1 MVSFLEMESCE
12 GVKLDELGEGEME
25 GVVQECERVFMV
37 GELVEFWVGPVARA
51 YLTDSGAP
59 AYVKEIHGLGWYG
72 IKMVG
77 SFGGRNRRVH
87 WASIFKDST
96 FRKEVVRLDGARV
109 RTKARM
115 VERAQDEADAK
126 MGDKLRAT
134 RRELKKQEN
143 EIKEIKTQ
151 AEARLTAQG
160 QEARQEQK
168 HLSAGY
174 KRDLALMRGD
184 LDRTKQEE
192 KRKQEELVRRVRQKT
207 RQITKELE
215 ATQEELKDKTDM
227 NEALGKAVKK
237 GVDKLDGLR
246 ADGLLWKKKYVGEKA
261 QVRMREAELI
271 DAESQRREYEREGEG
286 ATRRS
291 AYLVSD
297 LRAQVEAAEGQA
309 KVSFTA
315 LYPFV
320 PLLIP
325 NHLHLFRLKQ
335 SIKQG

>member
-1 MVSFLEMESCE
+1 MVLILEMESCE
-12 GVKLDELGEGEME
+12 GLKLDELGEGEME
-25 GVVQECERVFMV
+25 VVVEECERVFMV

-87 WASIFKDST
+87 WKSIFKDST

-115 VERAQDEADAK
+115 QERAQEEADAK

-134 RRELKKQEN
+134 RRELKKQDN
-143 EIKEIKTQ
+143 EITEIKKQ

-160 QEARQEQK
+160 QEARKVQK
-168 HLSAGY
+168 DLTAVH
-174 KRDLALMRGD
+174 KRDLALIRGD
-184 LDRTKQEE
+184 LERTKREETRTQEE
-192 KRKQEELVRRVRQKT
+192 FGRTVRQKT
-207 RQITKELE
+207 RQITRELE
-215 ATQEELKDKTDM
+215 ATQEELKDKTEM
-227 NEALGKAVKK
+227 NEALGKAVRK
-237 GVDKLDGLR
+237 GVDRMDGLR
-246 ADGLLWKKKYVGEKA
+246 EDGLLWKEKYVGEKA

-271 DAESQRREYEREGEG
+271 EAESQRRESERAGEG

-309 KVSFTA
+309 KVSLFA
-315 LYPFV
+315 LSTCPAS
-320 PLLIP
+320 
-325 NHLHLFRLKQ
+325 N
-335 SIKQG
+335 S